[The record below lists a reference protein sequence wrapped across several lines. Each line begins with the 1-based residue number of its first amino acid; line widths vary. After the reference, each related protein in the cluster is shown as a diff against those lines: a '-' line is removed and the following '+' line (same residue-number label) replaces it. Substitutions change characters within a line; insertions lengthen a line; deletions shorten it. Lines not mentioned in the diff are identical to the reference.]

1 MILNKIRKSLPVC
14 VILVLLVCMLAGCG
28 EKDVEATAP
37 DAETTV
43 AAETVSDAADVTG
56 PQEEDVTEPEAT
68 EAESK
73 EAEETEEEAKT
84 ATESTTEATT
94 EAGEDVT
101 EPEQEET
108 VAPTEAIEEQS
119 SPLELQLSNEL
130 STLKGEHDALR
141 NQYNELEATQAKTQ
155 KYMIIACV
163 AAGIFFVLALCFFLI
178 WRKADKIL
186 RKRRRKA
193 LPGYT
198 AGGTVSSVTVGKAH
212 GIGRRS
218 SQQESFSVTPEENY
232 GDSGVF
238 AVVADGMGGLKDGD
252 KVSQMAVMSAMEYYL
267 GASGYGMEKIVQILS
282 GAKAGVDNLIDRGE
296 VEKSGTTLLLG
307 LLQDGMFHY
316 ASVGDSRISLYR
328 GGELIN
334 LNREHTYLNDLLKR
348 VVNGELSIQEAT
360 SDREAQCITS
370 YMGMGSLKKIDLPDA
385 PVAALPGDKFLL
397 MSDGVYN
404 ALSAKEL
411 TLALQ
416 HPAEEAASAI
426 ESFIHTKNYP
436 NQDNYT
442 VVILECR

>member
-1 MILNKIRKSLPVC
+1 MILHKIRKSLPVC
-14 VILVLLVCMLAGCG
+14 VILALLVCMLAGCG
-28 EKDVEATAP
+28 EKDVDPTTP
-37 DAETTV
+37 IVETTV
-43 AAETVSDAADVTG
+43 DAETVSNPG
-56 PQEEDVTEPEAT
+56 QENEASEPEAT
-68 EAESK
+68 EAEET
-73 EAEETEEEAKT
+73 EAESEA
-84 ATESTTEATT
+84 ATEAE
-94 EAGEDVT
+94 EDVT

-108 VAPTEAIEEQS
+108 VAPTDAIEDQS

-130 STLKGEHDALR
+130 STLKSEYDNLQ
-141 NQYNELEATQAKTQ
+141 NQYTELEATQAKT
-155 KYMIIACV
+155 KRNMIIASV
-163 AAGIFFVLALCFFLI
+163 AASVFLVLSICFFLI

-186 RKRRRKA
+186 RRRKRKA
-193 LPGYT
+193 LPGQA
-198 AGGTVSSVTVGKAH
+198 AGGTVTGVTVGKAH
-212 GIGRRS
+212 GVGRRS
-218 SQQESFSVTPEENY
+218 SQQDSFSVTPEENY
-232 GDSGVF
+232 GDAGVF

-267 GASGYGMEKIVQILS
+267 GAPGYGMEKIVQILS

-307 LLQDGMFHY
+307 LLQDGLFHY
-316 ASVGDSRISLYR
+316 ASVGDSRICLYR

-348 VVNGELSIQEAT
+348 VVNGELTLQEAT

-385 PVAALPGDKFLL
+385 PVPALPGDKFLL

-404 ALSAKEL
+404 ALSTKEL

>member
-1 MILNKIRKSLPVC
+1 MILHKIRKSLPVC

-28 EKDVEATAP
+28 EKGVEPTTP
-37 DAETTV
+37 NIETTV
-43 AAETVSDAADVTG
+43 DAETVSDTLDVTD
-56 PQEEDVTEPEAT
+56 PQETEITEPEVTEPEAT
-68 EAESK
+68 EMEDTEDETEAAT
-73 EAEETEEEAKT
+73 EAEEDEE
-84 ATESTTEATT
+84 
-94 EAGEDVT
+94 VT

-130 STLKGEHDALR
+130 STLKGEYDTLQ
-141 NQYNELEATQAKTQ
+141 NQYDELEAAQAKT
-155 KYMIIACV
+155 KNIMIIACV
-163 AAGIFFVLALCFFLI
+163 AAGVFLLLAICFFLI

-186 RKRRRKA
+186 RRRRRKA
-193 LPGYT
+193 LPAQT
-198 AGGTVSSVTVGKAH
+198 AGGIVSGVTVGKAH

-218 SQQESFSVTPEENY
+218 SQQDSFSVTPEENY
-232 GDSGVF
+232 GEAGVF

-316 ASVGDSRISLYR
+316 ASVGDSRICLYR

-385 PVAALPGDKFLL
+385 PVPALPGDKFLL

-404 ALSAKEL
+404 ALSLKEL

-416 HPAEEAASAI
+416 HPADEAASAI
-426 ESFIHTKNYP
+426 ESFINTKNYP

-442 VVILECR
+442 VVILECH